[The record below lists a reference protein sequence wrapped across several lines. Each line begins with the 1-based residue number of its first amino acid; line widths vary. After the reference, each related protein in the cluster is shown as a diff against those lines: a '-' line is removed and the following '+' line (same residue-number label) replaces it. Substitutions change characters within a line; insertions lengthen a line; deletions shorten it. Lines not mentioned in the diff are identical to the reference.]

1 MAIEINGDT
10 GISGVNGSATTP
22 AIQGTDTNTGLSFGT
37 DEISLNTAGTERF
50 RVGSA
55 GQLGIGG
62 ATYGTDGHVLTST
75 GASSAPAWEALPSSG
90 KILQVQYSSN
100 NSSTSTTSSSYQDTN
115 ITGTITP
122 TRADSTI
129 LIILGV
135 HLSTVSANAYASYLI
150 KRTVGG
156 TDTTIYTSGNVM
168 FAGSTSYVNQ
178 YRATHGV
185 TWEDSPATTNAIT
198 YTVGIRSSF
207 GTTTVEANRD
217 GSRSTMTL
225 MEVAA

>member
-1 MAIEINGDT
+1 MALRLNGSNT
-10 GISGVNGSATTP
+10 GYVELDVPADAGSHTLTLPDGGGDSGQYLQTDGSGVLSWAGVTT
-22 AIQGTDTNTGLSFGT
+22 
-37 DEISLNTAGTERF
+37 
-50 RVGSA
+50 
-55 GQLGIGG
+55 
-62 ATYGTDGHVLTST
+62 
-75 GASSAPAWEALPSSG
+75 G
-90 KILQVQYSSN
+90 KILQVQHSSN
-100 NSSTSTTSSSYQDTN
+100 NSSTSTTSSSYQDTG

-168 FAGSTSYVNQ
+168 FAGSTSYVDQ
-178 YRATHGV
+178 YRTTHGV

>member
-1 MAIEINGDT
+1 MALRL
-10 GISGVNGSATTP
+10 NGSSSGYVELDVP
-22 AIQGTDTNTGLSFGT
+22 AAAGSHTLTLPDGGGSSGQYLQTNGSGGLSWQT
-37 DEISLNTAGTERF
+37 L
-50 RVGSA
+50 
-55 GQLGIGG
+55 
-62 ATYGTDGHVLTST
+62 
-75 GASSAPAWEALPSSG
+75 PAAG
-90 KILQVQYSSN
+90 KILQVQHSSN
-100 NSSTSTTSSSYQDTN
+100 NSSTSTTSSSYQDTG

-168 FAGSTSYVNQ
+168 FAGSTSYVDQ
-178 YRATHGV
+178 YRTTHGV

>member
-1 MAIEINGDT
+1 MALRLNGSSSGYVELDVPAAAGSHT
-10 GISGVNGSATTP
+10 LTLPDGGGDSGQYLQTDGSGVLSWAGVTT
-22 AIQGTDTNTGLSFGT
+22 
-37 DEISLNTAGTERF
+37 
-50 RVGSA
+50 
-55 GQLGIGG
+55 
-62 ATYGTDGHVLTST
+62 
-75 GASSAPAWEALPSSG
+75 G
-90 KILQVQYSSN
+90 KILQVQHSSN
-100 NSSTSTTSSSYQDTN
+100 NSSTSTTSSSYQDTG

-168 FAGSTSYVNQ
+168 FAGSTSYVDQ
-178 YRATHGV
+178 YRTTHGV

>member
-1 MAIEINGDT
+1 MALRLNGSSSGYVELDVPADAGSHT
-10 GISGVNGSATTP
+10 LTLPDGGGDSGQYLQTDGSGVLSWAGVTT
-22 AIQGTDTNTGLSFGT
+22 
-37 DEISLNTAGTERF
+37 
-50 RVGSA
+50 
-55 GQLGIGG
+55 
-62 ATYGTDGHVLTST
+62 
-75 GASSAPAWEALPSSG
+75 G
-90 KILQVQYSSN
+90 KILQVQHSSN
-100 NSSTSTTSSSYQDTN
+100 NSSTSTTSSSYQDTG

-168 FAGSTSYVNQ
+168 FAGSTTYVNQ
-178 YRATHGV
+178 YRTTHGV